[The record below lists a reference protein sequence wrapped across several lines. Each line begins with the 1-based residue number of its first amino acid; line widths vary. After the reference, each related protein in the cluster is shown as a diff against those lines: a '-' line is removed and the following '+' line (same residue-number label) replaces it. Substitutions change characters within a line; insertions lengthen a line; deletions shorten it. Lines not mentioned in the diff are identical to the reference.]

1 MLYLAIL
8 HFADSLSANAK
19 RYCQYR
25 IDYIW
30 SVEES
35 FVWNVEVKGTVG
47 TGEKVIITRG
57 EANHAQANPEQA
69 VLFVLSDIRVR
80 PGPDG
85 RPKLLGG
92 TERILQPWSLNVSSL
107 IPISYEHSPGYQVT

>member
-57 EANHAQANPEQA
+57 EAKHTQVNPDRA
-69 VLFVLSDIRVR
+69 VLFVLSDIRVQ
-80 PGPDG
+80 PGPNG
-85 RPKLLGG
+85 ALNGG
-92 TERILQPWSLNVSSL
+92 TERVLQPWNLHRATL
-107 IPISYEHSPGYQVT
+107 IPISYEHSLRYPAT

>member
-57 EANHAQANPEQA
+57 EAKHAQANPDRA
-69 VLFVLSDIRVR
+69 VLFVLSDIRVQ

-85 RPKLLGG
+85 APKLSGG
-92 TERILQPWSLNVSSL
+92 TERILQPWDLDVATL
-107 IPISYEHSPGYQVT
+107 IPISYEHSPRYPAT